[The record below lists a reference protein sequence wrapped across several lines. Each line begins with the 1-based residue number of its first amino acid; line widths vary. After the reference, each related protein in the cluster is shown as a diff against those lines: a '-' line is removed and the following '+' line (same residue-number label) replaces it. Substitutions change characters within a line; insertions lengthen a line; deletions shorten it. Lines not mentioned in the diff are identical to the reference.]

1 MNRTTLRL
9 VLFVSC
15 AHALVHVYELSF
27 PSVEILVARDFH
39 VGMETTGALGNT
51 WRFPFGLFAFA
62 AGWFVDRFGS
72 KRLLVIYLAGC
83 AATSLLAAWSPE
95 LAVLFAAMFLMGTF
109 ASIYHPAGLA
119 LISHE
124 TTEETHTHALGIHGI
139 FGSVGIA
146 GGPFLA
152 AIALWLGFTWR
163 QYYLALALPGA
174 ALGLIITFYLRDH
187 HQERLAGHEDA
198 SAPQESTNK
207 GNHAAFVLLI
217 TLGAMTGFIYAGLMN
232 FLPRYLDE
240 AQLNIGNMPR
250 DSVGN
255 MLTAVVLL
263 AGVIGQYSA
272 GRIARPNTLEPLL
285 SAILF
290 GMAPFLFWMAVADGI
305 WRVVS
310 AGLFALVHFMHQPIY
325 NSLVARYV
333 SSQRRSLAYG
343 VSNTMSFG
351 VGSFGASF
359 AGWMQSSLRTY
370 SALAVLTMVA
380 GLFSLFLLHL
390 RRSQARLNNHS

>member
-1 MNRTTLRL
+1 MNRATLRL

-15 AHALVHVYELSF
+15 AHALVHVYELSL
-27 PSVEILVARDFH
+27 PSVEQLVARDFH
-39 VGMETTGALGNT
+39 VGMETTGALGNM
-51 WRFPFGLFAFA
+51 WRFPFGLCAFA
-62 AGWFVDRFGS
+62 AGWLVDRFGS

-83 AATSLLAAWSPE
+83 AATSILAAWSPG
-95 LAVLFAAMFLMGTF
+95 LALLFISMFLMGTF

-124 TTEETHTHALGIHGI
+124 TTDETHTRALGIHGI

-146 GGPFLA
+146 GGPFIA
-152 AIALWLGFTWR
+152 AVALWLGLSWR
-163 QYYLALALPGA
+163 QYYLLLALPGC
-174 ALGLIITFYLRDH
+174 ALALVIAIYLRDH
-187 HQERLAGHEDA
+187 HQERMARRVGVDPVAVPAHE
-198 SAPQESTNK
+198 
-207 GNHAAFVLLI
+207 GNRAAFLLLI
-217 TLGAMTGFIYAGLMN
+217 ALGAMAGFIYAGLLN

-240 AQLNIGNMPR
+240 AHLGFGSMPR

-255 MLTAVVLL
+255 LLTASVLL

-272 GRIARPNTLEPLL
+272 GRIARPTTLEPLL
-285 SAILF
+285 SAVLF

-305 WRVVS
+305 WRVV
-310 AGLFALVHFMHQPIY
+310 AAALFALVHFMHQPIY

-370 SALAVLTMVA
+370 SALAVLTIAA
-380 GLFSLFLLHL
+380 GVLSLWLLRL
-390 RRSQARLNNHS
+390 RHRPTHASPP